1 MDSYALGGIVA
12 FLFLG
17 LVRLLWRR
25 HQNLASILL
34 VLGIAAASV
43 SMLFVQVASYRHE
56 RELAMQRAVQSPP
69 LAVSDVVTTPPAP
82 GHRVEVNRVWG

>member
-43 SMLFVQVASYRHE
+43 SKCRFVQVAAVYRHE
-56 RELAMQRAVQSPP
+56 RELAMQPEP
-69 LAVSDVVTTPPAP
+69 C
-82 GHRVEVNRVWG
+82 NRPRLP